1 MPIQKPYMN
10 IVSRT
15 ADLLQLRRDA
25 AWTSWLMVYIGGA
38 IGVYISFWV
47 ESFYFKASVIILGV
61 CCGYTVFDS
70 FDEVLFEKRDN
81 KIRVYHDTLFSYILG
96 GNLDYIAACI
106 DEVESVS
113 IEEDKSRYSGTG
125 YIIRLNLQNGYPLAL
140 TKYGI
145 LCNMDEVKKLVV
157 TIEKWIGLND

>member
-1 MPIQKPYMN
+1 MLIQKQYMN
-10 IVSRT
+10 VVSRT
-15 ADLLQLRRDA
+15 VDLLQLRRDA
-25 AWTSWLMVYIGGA
+25 TLTSWLMLYIGGV

-47 ESFYFKASVIILGV
+47 ESYYFKASVILLGV

-70 FDEVLFEKRDN
+70 FDEVLFEKREN

-96 GNLDYIAACI
+96 GNLDYIAAFI

-125 YIIRLNLQNGYPLAL
+125 YIIRLKLQNGYPLAL

-157 TIEKWIGLND
+157 TIEKWIGLSV